1 MHMKADAESA
11 KQQVQHLLSVLPDD
25 CTIED
30 IQYHLYVLESIRAG
44 EESLAKDGPVPDE
57 EVRRRLA
64 KWLTR

>member
-1 MHMKADAESA
+1 MKVDAESA

-30 IQYHLYVLESIRAG
+30 IQYHLHVLESIRAG
-44 EESLAKDGPVPDE
+44 EESLAKHGPIPDD

-64 KWLTR
+64 KWLKK